1 MVIRVQYNDNRY
13 DMVKDFWLDEMIASN
28 KISRFCRSDGWV
40 TIGVDPVRGTKKDVS
55 YSGPERRRIE
65 SYAQISSSA

>member
-28 KISRFCRSDGWV
+28 SISRFYRNDGWV

-65 SYAQISSSA
+65 SYAPISSSA